1 MFLRNA
7 SMLGLGVGGKG
18 RSEVGG
24 GWWQK
29 LERRSQMTQMTEF
42 RVVMMYT
49 STHSGPA
56 FHSKALNGN
65 VLTVAAISVLY
76 H

>member
-29 LERRSQMTQMTEF
+29 LERRSQMTQMTE
-42 RVVMMYT
+42 
-49 STHSGPA
+49 
-56 FHSKALNGN
+56 LEW
-65 VLTVAAISVLY
+65 L
-76 H
+76 